1 MDRKEFLSLIGIA
14 AGGAAVAACFG
25 GCKKQESTPPS
36 INVDFTLDLTA
47 PANSALQTN
56 GGYLVTHQVIVA
68 RTLSGAYISVAAA
81 CTHEGQTV
89 DYQGGSHKFQCSR
102 HGATFSESGSVLSG
116 PPNSPL
122 QQMHTSL
129 TGTSLHVYS

>member
-25 GCKKQESTPPS
+25 GCKKETTAPS

-89 DYQGGSHKFQCSR
+89 DYQSGSHKFHCSR

-129 TGTSLHVYS
+129 NGTSLHVYS